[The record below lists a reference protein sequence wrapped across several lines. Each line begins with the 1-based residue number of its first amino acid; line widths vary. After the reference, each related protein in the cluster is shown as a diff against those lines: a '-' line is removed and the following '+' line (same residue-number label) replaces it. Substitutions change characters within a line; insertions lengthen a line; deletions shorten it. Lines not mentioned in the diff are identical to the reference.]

1 MGERH
6 PWVDDGLVALCG
18 DGLAVGTDLVSAAES
33 ATRQALEPLGG
44 LRPDLVFAFVC
55 SPEPDEVSAAL
66 ERAAAVSA
74 GRTAVGCNAGGVI
87 GRGQGVELTSAVSVW
102 AAVLPGARLR
112 TFHLEVLSD
121 GDSVAVLGLPPAED
135 SDSAAVLL
143 ADPYSFPVCAFV
155 DQVSDALPSVPIS
168 GGLANGLRGPGSTR
182 LLVDGRVHERGAV
195 GVLLGAD
202 VHVRALVSQGCRA
215 VGPAMTV
222 TAAEGN
228 VILGLAGRS
237 ALDKLE
243 EIIGWL
249 PPAEQALA
257 TGGLY
262 VGIAMDEY
270 ADDYDHGPF
279 LVRGV
284 VGADVHRSGL
294 VVGVAV
300 AVGQTVRF
308 QVRDADAAD
317 ADLAAALT
325 RFRDLRPSGESV
337 DGALLF
343 SCSGRGSDL
352 FTSAH
357 HDVRAVRE
365 GLATTGVAGFFAA
378 GEIGPAVGRTRLYGS
393 TASVLAFS

>member
-1 MGERH
+1 
-6 PWVDDGLVALCG
+6 VALCG
-18 DGLAVGTDLVSAAES
+18 DGLAVGTDLVAAAEA

-44 LRPDLVFAFVC
+44 LRPDLVFAFIC

-66 ERAAAVSA
+66 ERAAAVSR

-112 TFHLEVLSD
+112 SFHLEVLTS
-121 GDSVAVLGLPPAED
+121 GDAVSVLGLPPGQP

-143 ADPYSFPVCAFV
+143 ADPYSFPICAFV
-155 DQVSDALPSVPIS
+155 EQVADALPSLPIS

-202 VHVRALVSQGCRA
+202 VHARALVSQGCRA

-228 VILGLAGRS
+228 VLLGLAGRP
-237 ALDKLE
+237 ALEMLQD
-243 EIIGWL
+243 IVRWL
-249 PPAEQALA
+249 PPSDQALA
-257 TGGLY
+257 TSGLF

-270 ADDYDHGPF
+270 ADDHDVGSF

-284 VGADVHRSGL
+284 IGADVDRAGL
-294 VVGVAV
+294 VVGASV

-308 QVRDADAAD
+308 QVRDAEAAD
-317 ADLAAALT
+317 ADLDAALA
-325 RFRDLRPSGESV
+325 RFRDLRPPGESV

-343 SCSGRGSDL
+343 SCSGRGTDL

-365 GLATTGVAGFFAA
+365 GLATTGVAGFFSA
-378 GEIGPAVGRTRLYGS
+378 GEIGPVTGRTGLHGS